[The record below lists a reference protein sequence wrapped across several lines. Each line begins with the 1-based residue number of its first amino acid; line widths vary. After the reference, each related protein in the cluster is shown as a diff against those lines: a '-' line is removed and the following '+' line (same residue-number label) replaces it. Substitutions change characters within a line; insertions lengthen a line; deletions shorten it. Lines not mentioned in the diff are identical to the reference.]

1 MEFELTNLG
10 KHLNG
15 KEVNVYIVYPDNK
28 NNHTTNGEFN
38 TIIHN
43 KITKNSTIHLI
54 NFNGVTKH
62 SISFDI
68 IDKIEVYYK
77 DEIEKILK
85 QLKIR
90 GICDIYREILKY
102 VPAYSEINVN
112 HLTNY

>member
-1 MEFELTNLG
+1 MEFVLTNLVNNLKG
-10 KHLNG
+10 K
-15 KEVNVYIVYPDNK
+15 KVNVYIVYPDNK
-28 NNHTTNGEFN
+28 NNHITNGEFN
-38 TIIHN
+38 TIIRN
-43 KITKNSTIHLI
+43 KRTKNSTIHLI

-62 SISFDI
+62 SISFEI

-102 VPAYSEINVN
+102 VPVYSEINVK